1 MRKVKGLILMMMAV
15 ALTACSSDDESAP
28 LTVNALAGDLA
39 GEYRDNRLVLDYTFK
54 HAGSLV
60 GTIHFEGIRK

>member
-1 MRKVKGLILMMMAV
+1 MRKVKGLFLMMMAV

-28 LTVNALAGDLA
+28 
-39 GEYRDNRLVLDYTFK
+39 
-54 HAGSLV
+54 GSLV